1 MYHYTECGLKNI
13 WLANGFRI
21 AKTAYGDGVSIENAD
36 GLDHAIAAA
45 IVRKKGV
52 ISGLELRFLR
62 HQMGLSQGSLAN
74 LIGNNVQSVALWE
87 KHGKLPKWADKLV
100 RLIYMGHS
108 DGNETIRSAITMLND
123 MDRVLN
129 QKIVFEESESGWR
142 EAREQ
147 ALDEL
152 ANQAQEL
159 GMGY

>member
-13 WLANGFRI
+13 WLANGYRI
-21 AKTAYGDGVSIENAD
+21 EKTAYGEGVSIENAD
-36 GLDHAIAAA
+36 GLDRAIASI
-45 IVRKKGV
+45 IVRKKQA
-52 ISGLELRFLR
+52 ISGAELRFLR

-129 QKIVFEESESGWR
+129 QKIVFEETDSGWH
-142 EAREQ
+142 ES
-147 ALDEL
+147 L
-152 ANQAQEL
+152 AQEAAAA
-159 GMGY
+159 

>member
-13 WLANGFRI
+13 WLANGFRNE
-21 AKTAYGDGVSIENAD
+21 KTAYGDGVSIENAD
-36 GLDHAIAAA
+36 ELDRAIASI
-45 IVRKKGV
+45 IVRKKQA
-52 ISGLELRFLR
+52 ISGSELRFLR

-87 KHGKLPKWADKLV
+87 KHGKLPKWADKLL

-129 QKIVFEESESGWR
+129 QKIVFEETESGWR

-147 ALDEL
+147 ETAV
-152 ANQAQEL
+152 A
-159 GMGY
+159 

>member
-13 WLANGFRI
+13 WLANGFRNE
-21 AKTAYGDGVSIENAD
+21 KTAYGDGVSIENAD
-36 GLDHAIAAA
+36 GLDRAIASI
-45 IVRKKGV
+45 IVRKKQA
-52 ISGLELRFLR
+52 ISGSELRFLR

-108 DGNETIRSAITMLND
+108 DGNETIRSAITMMND

-129 QKIVFEESESGWR
+129 QKIVFEETESGWH
-142 EAREQ
+142 ES
-147 ALDEL
+147 L
-152 ANQAQEL
+152 AQEAAVA
-159 GMGY
+159 